1 MKRDIDVLS
10 GNTRI
15 GILELLLVVKGKD
28 HPLPGPLRPPEELE
42 APSQVDTI
50 VTSEILHFNTYDIY
64 QEAESLQMYN

>member
-1 MKRDIDVLS
+1 MKRDIDELS

-50 VTSEILHFNTYDIY
+50 VKACKCIINFLMENFHLSVL
-64 QEAESLQMYN
+64 S